1 MSISGEQ
8 NNPYAQP
15 QANPHGQVPAPQNAA
30 VPQQN
35 PYAQQLPQQ
44 VPPVPGGGYGYP
56 AGGIPSP
63 PPGPPGAR
71 EGAGRGK
78 GGWLWAIGGAVA
90 ASAIWASVL
99 FATGGFSDGADPDL
113 AGYGYTD
120 DLCAKTSLT
129 PFENAHFKIKAST
142 SAKDANPQHTG
153 AQQNTMDTMSCNVSL
168 EPQNAGSSDY
178 SSTWTYS
185 TVTLHKKSDPAPE
198 FADSYRSYEKQEAST
213 RYTVEAVPGDPAG
226 HGRQQR
232 RLVCDPRRPGRLDDV
247 SVDLV
252 ELCVEQQHCQAAD
265 PRRGGDDAEDQ
276 RDGDPQAVAG
286 HAVAVG
292 TGGAGRGGSP
302 PRPGPTMAALRF
314 LGCRP

>member
-8 NNPYAQP
+8 NNPYTQP
-15 QANPHGQVPAPQNAA
+15 QANPYGQVPTPQNAA

-35 PYAQQLPQQ
+35 PYAQQPPQQ

-78 GGWLWAIGGAVA
+78 AGWLWAIGGAVA

-178 SSTWTYS
+178 SSTWMYS

-213 RYTVEAVPGDPAG
+213 RYTVEAVPGIADEAYLVT
-226 HGRQQR
+226 RQ
-232 RLVCDPRRPGRLDDV
+232 DT
-247 SVDLV
+247 
-252 ELCVEQQHCQAAD
+252 
-265 PRRGGDDAEDQ
+265 GGSSDGSYVILAV
-276 RDGDPQAVAG
+276 RDGWMTFQSTWSSYASSSSTAKQPTPAEVATMLKTS
-286 HAVAVG
+286 ATETLKRLQG
-292 TGGAGRGGSP
+292 TRS
-302 PRPGPTMAALRF
+302 R
-314 LGCRP
+314 